1 MAGFLERMVGPK
13 PRPVPGPPPKLK
25 GASLGPPAP
34 TDADVYF
41 NRLMQ
46 RLSEASAPQE
56 GMTRLYRVGDTATD
70 YVLPET
76 KSWFGQVVPYEEY
89 QRMRELHYKRPGS
102 AMDTNPRG
110 AAGRWFTDAPN
121 ELDYYIRKEL
131 PENSP
136 FSLRSYYRDVPTSR
150 LMEFNVGPEGGM
162 SQFKKNSKN
171 SAREF
176 VLPIDEVREAQEVMQ
191 FMGPLSGLGR

>member
-1 MAGFLERMVGPK
+1 
-13 PRPVPGPPPKLK
+13 
-25 GASLGPPAP
+25 
-34 TDADVYF
+34 
-41 NRLMQ
+41 MQ